1 VPPLRYDQA
10 VAYTTGTIFL
20 LDLHRR
26 ALSDAR
32 LHVLEATATAA
43 ILGALSMAR
52 LDQSG
57 LPHFGAPAQIGW
69 AMLIAG
75 AAWCAVTA
83 GVLHYAREDCRFH
96 VQLTF
101 LESGLLYLA
110 LEHEPA
116 EMLPALRRGK
126 PWSQQAANPAGG
138 LSFAAR
144 MQALLRA
151 YPACARRLGYQP
163 YPAWTQLAG
172 TASIML
178 MLGLLVVAT
187 VRSFVLV
194 NVFANDTLTDY
205 FASGNNPDLPKSAM
219 AIRYMILS
227 CGVLYLLRATLGQA
241 MRTGVMLGLVDVLHG
256 PVQPGRATLTRG

>member
-1 VPPLRYDQA
+1 M
-10 VAYTTGTIFL
+10 AYTTGTLFL

-52 LDQSG
+52 LDENG
-57 LPHFGAPAQIGW
+57 FPDFGSPAQIGW

-75 AAWCAVTA
+75 AAWCIVTA
-83 GVLHYAREDCRFH
+83 AALHYAREECRFH
-96 VQLTF
+96 AHLTL

-116 EMLPALRRGK
+116 EMLPALRRK
-126 PWSQQAANPAGG
+126 RPLSQLAANPAGG

-151 YPACARRLGYQP
+151 YPACTKALAYQP
-163 YPAWTQLAG
+163 FPAWIRLTDIAII
-172 TASIML
+172 AL
-178 MLGLLVVAT
+178 MLGLLVLAVIRAWDLVAQ
-187 VRSFVLV
+187 
-194 NVFANDTLTDY
+194 LTGAGQADLMP
-205 FASGNNPDLPKSAM
+205 GGGNPDLPGSAM
-219 AIRYMILS
+219 GFRLTVLS
-227 CGVLYLLRATLGQA
+227 CGALYLLRTTLGQA
-241 MRTGVMLGLVDVLHG
+241 KRVGAMLALVDVLHG
-256 PVQPGRATLTRG
+256 PVQPGRATLTRA